1 MSIVEALKKLI
12 KTRGGNPVGS
22 DIAEVINNF
31 ANDPAPTPSGGGVM
45 NVTIE
50 ALETSPFNQFDKTA
64 GEIFNAYKSGM
75 RVLIDATNFSVL
87 EEGEKYAEVIY
98 CSLRSNGSG
107 DFIFHAN
114 QDNHQFIFNSLDDH
128 PHPYVD

>member
-12 KTRGGNPVGS
+12 KNRGGNPVGS

-31 ANDPAPTPSGGGVM
+31 ANDPAPVPSGGDVL

-50 ALETSPFNQFDKTA
+50 ALETSPYTQFDKTA
-64 GEIFNAYKSGM
+64 GEIINAYKNGT
-75 RVLIDATNFSVL
+75 RVLIDSTNHGVSDII
-87 EEGEKYAEVIY
+87 EA
-98 CSLRSNGSG
+98 RSELINYYLHENGSG
-107 DFIFHAN
+107 AFVFYAGNTAYDFIF
-114 QDNHQFIFNSLDDH
+114 DSSDDY

>member
-12 KTRGGNPVGS
+12 KNRGGNPVGF

-31 ANDPAPTPSGGGVM
+31 ANEPAPTPSGGDVL

-50 ALETSPFNQFDKTA
+50 TIAESPFNKFDKTA
-64 GEIFNAYKSGM
+64 GEIINAYKNGT
-75 RVLIDATNFSVL
+75 RVLIDSTNYGMSGIAEAYSELVNYYINENGTGAFTFYAGNSVY
-87 EEGEKYAEVIY
+87 E
-98 CSLRSNGSG
+98 
-107 DFIFHAN
+107 
-114 QDNHQFIFNSLDDH
+114 FIFNSLDDY